1 MESGGRFGDGFWRHL
16 RPVSAFE
23 LSKTRARRCSGS
35 AGSVCW
41 VRVCSTFC
49 KLFFGPVLSR
59 IHLQFHEKSAQKMGS
74 ATDFRRGSWT
84 FSGAPCRGRCTLLK
98 WRLRRHLPP
107 RPNWWRRSWK
117 CPPVAPPAP
126 AGSILVPDKRFKAA
140 PKWSIRVRRVD
151 FTR

>member
-1 MESGGRFGDGFWRHL
+1 MESGGRLGTGFGGICDRYL
-16 RPVSAFE
+16 RLNCPKPVPGDAQDRPD
-23 LSKTRARRCSGS
+23 LSVVVSF
-35 AGSVCW
+35 
-41 VRVCSTFC
+41 CSTFC

-59 IHLQFHEKSAQKMGS
+59 IHLQFHEKSAKKMGS

-126 AGSILVPDKRFKAA
+126 AGSILVMQK
-140 PKWSIRVRRVD
+140 VGV
-151 FTR
+151 